1 MKKLSSII
9 SVIICM
15 AMLISITSVVGYA
28 SDAKTYYIKSI
39 DDLKAVAELINN
51 DEQGFVGATLEL
63 AADIKLNNGGFTVG
77 ENGEPLYNGETINES
92 ELLTF
97 EPISE
102 FRGTFNG
109 NNHIISGIYCRGRGL
124 FEKASGAVIK
134 NVIIKNS
141 LFYLRSQASEKVGS
155 VCGEAINSEISG
167 CKSFATVLSS
177 ADKVGGIVGYAENSV
192 IDNCRN
198 IGYVFGKSCIGG
210 VVGELASTGKL
221 TNCLNK
227 GTVAATGDYVGG
239 IVSKIETETTAD
251 CCANAGTVSSEGN
264 YVGGIAGEIL
274 LDKNTMS
281 NCYNSGFVNGK
292 DNVGGMAGSLYI
304 SGDNHDSAIAE
315 FIEMK
320 RELNR
325 IYGDGIH
332 IGVWPPPGFDDD
344 RYSELYEIIYSDLP
358 RMISCYSN
366 GNVSAQE
373 KTVGSVS
380 GKFNGNIWSFRN
392 CWFNSV
398 GKMDASADQSIMD
411 IYWDFSLM
419 GIGYDGKTYFD
430 LKIGLEYGSEEGMK
444 TESFAKKMSSE
455 NVTFVVD
462 KGNENN
468 GYVMLKNFHDADVHI
483 HTYSFK
489 ITKAATCKEPG
500 EKNYTCDCGDSYSE
514 AIPALRHNTV
524 KISSTSATCENG
536 GTSTYK
542 CTRCGYSY
550 ITSDSPKKA
559 HDYTSEIVTS
569 ATCTRDGKKV
579 FTCKNCNYSYE
590 RIIRAKGHRWDGWG
604 YTVYPTA
611 ISEGEMART
620 CQTCNVTEKRVA
632 PKVVNDSCII
642 NGNILTGMKTG
653 MTVASF
659 KDEMLSGSGYV
670 TITAENIGNGTIGT
684 GSKIKMSYPS
694 STSDEF
700 EVIIFGDVNGDGWY
714 DGQDAVTVNMIAN
727 GMLTREQVGDAA
739 YKAADCNHDG
749 VIDEKDVEILNRAGV
764 LLASIDQSKSN
775 EELVET
781 SAAYGEYLCLI
792 DQNEIPSQ
800 EPSDEPIEEPTNP
813 AEESN
818 LWNIVITFIT
828 NIIKYVFSGIKLW

>member
-15 AMLISITSVVGYA
+15 AMLITITSVVGYA

-192 IDNCRN
+192 VDNCWN

-251 CCANAGTVSSEGN
+251 CCANAGTVSSEGS

-304 SGDNHDSAIAE
+304 SGDNHDNEIAE

-320 RELNR
+320 RELDR

-430 LKIGLEYGSEEGMK
+430 LKIGLEYESEEGMK

-483 HTYSFK
+483 HAYSFK

-514 AIPALRHNTV
+514 AIPALGHNTV

-828 NIIKYVFSGIKLW
+828 NIIKYVFSVIKLW

>member
-1 MKKLSSII
+1 
-9 SVIICM
+9 
-15 AMLISITSVVGYA
+15 MLISITAVVGYA

-39 DDLKAVAELINN
+39 DDLKAMAELINN
-51 DEQGFVGATLEL
+51 DEQGFAGATLEL
-63 AADIKLNNGGFTVG
+63 TADIKLNGGEFTVG
-77 ENGEPLYNGETINES
+77 ENGEPLYNGEAIDGS

-97 EPISE
+97 EPISD
-102 FRGTFNG
+102 FKGTFNG
-109 NNHIISGIYCRGRGL
+109 NNHVISGIYCKGRGI

-141 LFYLRSQASEKVGS
+141 LFDTRSQAFEMVGS

-198 IGYVFGKSCIGG
+198 IGYVLGKSCVGG
-210 VVGELASTGKL
+210 VVGELASTEKL
-221 TNCLNK
+221 TSCLNK
-227 GTVAATGDYVGG
+227 GTVAATGDYAGG
-239 IVSKIETETTAD
+239 IVSKIGTETTVD
-251 CCANAGTVSSEGN
+251 CCANAGTVKSEGN

-281 NCYNSGFVNGK
+281 NCYNSGSVSGK

-304 SGDNHDSAIAE
+304 SGDNHDSEIAE

-320 RELNR
+320 RELDR

-332 IGVWPPPGFDDD
+332 IGVWPPPGFDDE

-373 KTVGSVS
+373 KTVGSFS
-380 GKFNGNIWSFRN
+380 GKFDGNIWSFRN

-430 LKIGLEYGSEEGMK
+430 LKIGLEYGSEEVMK
-444 TESFAKKMSSE
+444 TESFAKAMSSE

-462 KGNENN
+462 KGSENN

-483 HTYSFK
+483 HSYSFE
-489 ITKAATCKEPG
+489 ITKAATCKESG
-500 EKNYTCDCGDSYSE
+500 EKIYTCDCGDSYSE
-514 AIPALRHNTV
+514 VIPALGHNTV
-524 KISSTSATCENG
+524 KVSSTSATCEKG

-550 ITSDSPKKA
+550 TTSDSPKKA
-559 HDYTSEIVTS
+559 HDYTSEIVAS

-590 RIIRAKGHRWDGWG
+590 QIIRAKGHRWDGWG
-604 YTVYPTA
+604 YIVYPTA

-620 CQTCNVTEKRVA
+620 CQVCNVTEKRVA
-632 PKVVNDSCII
+632 SRVVNDSCII
-642 NGNILTGMKTG
+642 KGNTLTGLKTG

-659 KDEMLSGSGYV
+659 KDEMLSGSGHV
-670 TITAENIGNGTIGT
+670 TITAENSGNDTIGT
-684 GSKIKMSYPS
+684 GSKIKMSYPDN
-694 STSDEF
+694 TSDEF
-700 EVIIFGDVNGDGWY
+700 EVIIYGDVNGDGWY
-714 DGQDAVTVNMIAN
+714 DGQDATMVNMLAN
-727 GMLTREQVGDAA
+727 GMLSREQVGDAA
-739 YKAADCNHDG
+739 YMAADCNHDG
-749 VIDEKDVEILNRAGV
+749 VINQLDVDILNRAGV
-764 LLASIDQSKSN
+764 LLSDIDQTKSTD
-775 EELVET
+775 ELLET
-781 SAAYGEYLCLI
+781 SAAYAEYTKLVS
-792 DQNEIPSQ
+792 QNVSPDIPKT
-800 EPSDEPIEEPTNP
+800 EEPPTQ
-813 AEESN
+813 SK
-818 LWNIVITFIT
+818 NIFEKIIDFIMSLI
-828 NIIKYVFSGIKLW
+828 NKLISIFR

>member
-9 SVIICM
+9 SIIICM
-15 AMLISITSVVGYA
+15 ATLLSITLVVGYA

-39 DDLKAVAELINN
+39 DDFKAVAELINN
-51 DEQGFVGATLEL
+51 DEQSFAGTTLEL
-63 AADIKLNNGGFTVG
+63 TADIKLNGGKFTVG
-77 ENGEPLYNGETINES
+77 ENGEPLYNGEATDES

-102 FRGTFNG
+102 FNGTFNG
-109 NNHIISGIYCRGRGL
+109 NNHVIDGIYCKGRGL
-124 FEKASGAVIK
+124 FEKASGAVIR

-141 LFYLRSQASEKVGS
+141 LFDSRSSASEKVGS
-155 VCGEAINSEISG
+155 VCGEAISSEISG
-167 CKSFATVLSS
+167 CKFFATVLSS
-177 ADKVGGIVGYAENSV
+177 ANKVGGIVGYAESSV
-192 IDNCRN
+192 IDNCQN
-198 IGYVFGKSCIGG
+198 IGYVLGKSCVGG
-210 VVGELASTGKL
+210 VVGKLASTEKL
-221 TNCLNK
+221 TICLNK

-239 IVSKIETETTAD
+239 IVSKIGTETTID

-281 NCYNSGFVNGK
+281 NCYNSGFVNGN

-315 FIEMK
+315 YIEMR
-320 RELNR
+320 RELDR
-325 IYGDGIH
+325 IYGDGYIV
-332 IGVWPPPGFDDD
+332 GVWPPPGIDGD

-373 KTVGSVS
+373 KTVGSFS
-380 GKFNGNIWSFRN
+380 GKFDGNIWSFRN
-392 CWFNSV
+392 CWFNTI
-398 GKMDASADQSIMD
+398 GKMDASADQSITD

-419 GIGYDGKTYFD
+419 GIGFDGKTYID
-430 LKIGLEYGSEEGMK
+430 LEIGLEYGSEEGMK
-444 TESFAKKMSSE
+444 TESFAEKMSSE

-468 GYVMLKNFHDADVHI
+468 GYVMLKDFHDADVHI
-483 HTYSFK
+483 HSYSFE
-489 ITKAATCKEPG
+489 ITKTAACEETG
-500 EKNYTCDCGDSYSE
+500 EKIYTCDCGDSYSE
-514 AIPALRHNTV
+514 TIPALGHNTV
-524 KISSTSATCENG
+524 KVSSTSATCEKG

-542 CTRCGYSY
+542 CTRCNYSY
-550 ITSDSPKKA
+550 TTSDSPKKA

-590 RIIRAKGHRWDGWG
+590 QIIRARGHSWDGWG

-632 PKVVNDSCII
+632 PRVVNDACII
-642 NGNILTGMKTG
+642 DGNTLTGLKTG
-653 MTVASF
+653 MTVTSF
-659 KDEMLSGSGYV
+659 KDEMLSGSGHV
-670 TITAENIGNGTIGT
+670 TITAENIGSDTIGT
-684 GSKIKMSYPS
+684 GSKIKMSYPDD
-694 STSDEF
+694 TSDEF

-714 DGQDAVTVNMIAN
+714 DGQDATTVNMLAN
-727 GMLTREQVGDAA
+727 GMLSREQVGDAA
-739 YKAADCNHDG
+739 YRAADCNHDG
-749 VIDEKDVEILNRAGV
+749 VINQLDVDILNRAGV
-764 LLASIDQSKSN
+764 LLSNIDQTK
-775 EELVET
+775 
-781 SAAYGEYLCLI
+781 
-792 DQNEIPSQ
+792 
-800 EPSDEPIEEPTNP
+800 PSDELLETSSAYVEYTKLISQNVSSDIPKTEEQPTQ
-813 AEESN
+813 SK
-818 LWNIVITFIT
+818 NIFERVFEFIITLI
-828 NIIKYVFSGIKLW
+828 NKLISIFR

>member
-9 SVIICM
+9 SIIICM
-15 AMLISITSVVGYA
+15 AMLISITAVVGYA

-51 DEQGFVGATLEL
+51 DEQGFAGATLEL
-63 AADIKLNNGGFTVG
+63 TADIKLNGGKFTVG
-77 ENGEPLYNGETINES
+77 ENGEPLYNGEATDES

-102 FRGTFNG
+102 FKGTFNG
-109 NNHIISGIYCRGRGL
+109 NNHIIGGIYCKGRGL
-124 FEKASGAVIK
+124 FEKANGAVIR

-141 LFYLRSQASEKVGS
+141 LFDTRSLASEKVGS
-155 VCGEAINSEISG
+155 VCGEAIDSEISG

-177 ADKVGGIVGYAENSV
+177 ADKVGGIVGYAESSV

-198 IGYVFGKSCIGG
+198 IGYVLGKSCVGG
-210 VVGELASTGKL
+210 VVGELASTEKL

-227 GTVAATGDYVGG
+227 GTIAATGDYVGG
-239 IVSKIETETTAD
+239 IVSKIGTETTVD
-251 CCANAGTVSSEGN
+251 CCANAGMVSSEGN
-264 YVGGIAGEIL
+264 YIGGIAGEIL

-281 NCYNSGFVNGK
+281 NCYNSGSVNGN

-304 SGDNHDSAIAE
+304 SGDNHDSEIAE
-315 FIEMK
+315 YIEMK
-320 RELNR
+320 RELDR

-332 IGVWPPPGFDDD
+332 IGVWPPPGFDDE

-373 KTVGSVS
+373 KTVGSFS
-380 GKFNGNIWSFRN
+380 GKFDGNIWSFRN

-411 IYWDFSLM
+411 IYWNFSLM

-430 LKIGLEYGSEEGMK
+430 LKIGLEFANEDGMK
-444 TESFAKKMSSE
+444 TEKFAEAMSSE

-468 GYVMLKNFHDADVHI
+468 GYVMIKNFHDADVHI
-483 HTYSFK
+483 HSYSFE
-489 ITKAATCKEPG
+489 ITKASACEETG
-500 EKNYTCDCGDSYSE
+500 EKIYTCECGDSYSE
-514 AIPALRHNTV
+514 TIPALGHNTV
-524 KISSTSATCENG
+524 KVSSTSATCEKG

-542 CTRCGYSY
+542 CTRCDYSY

-559 HDYTSEIVTS
+559 HNYTSEIVTS

-590 RIIRAKGHRWDGWG
+590 QIIRAKGHRWDGWG

-611 ISEGEMART
+611 ISEGEMTRT

-632 PKVVNDSCII
+632 PRVVNESCII
-642 NGNILTGMKTG
+642 NGNTLTGMKTG
-653 MTVASF
+653 MTVTSF
-659 KDEMLSGSGYV
+659 KDEMLSGSGHV

-684 GSKIKMSYPS
+684 GSKIKMSYPDDRS
-694 STSDEF
+694 NEF
-700 EVIIFGDVNGDGWY
+700 EVVIFGDVNGDGWY
-714 DGQDAVTVNMIAN
+714 DGQDATMVNMLAN
-727 GMLTREQVGDAA
+727 GMLSREQVGDAA
-739 YKAADCNHDG
+739 YRAADCNHDG
-749 VIDEKDVEILNRAGV
+749 VINQLDVDILNRAGV
-764 LLASIDQSKSN
+764 LLSEIDQTKPN
-775 EELVET
+775 DELLET
-781 SAAYGEYLCLI
+781 SAAYAEYTKLI
-792 DQNEIPSQ
+792 SQDVSSDIPK
-800 EPSDEPIEEPTNP
+800 IEESPTQ
-813 AEESN
+813 SK
-818 LWNIVITFIT
+818 NIFERIIEFIMSLI
-828 NIIKYVFSGIKLW
+828 NKLISIFR

>member
-1 MKKLSSII
+1 MKNFCSAISI
-9 SVIICM
+9 IICM
-15 AMLISITSVVGYA
+15 AMLISITAVVGYA

-39 DDLKAVAELINN
+39 DDLKAMTELINN
-51 DEQGFVGATLEL
+51 NEQGFAGATLEL
-63 AADIKLNNGGFTVG
+63 TADIKLNGGEFTVG
-77 ENGEPLYNGETINES
+77 ENGEPLYNGEATDKS

-97 EPISE
+97 EPISD
-102 FRGTFNG
+102 FKGTFNG
-109 NNHIISGIYCRGRGL
+109 NNHVISGIYCKGRGI

-141 LFYLRSQASEKVGS
+141 LFDTRSQASEMVGS

-198 IGYVFGKSCIGG
+198 IGYVLGKSCVGG
-210 VVGELASTGKL
+210 VVGELASTEKL
-221 TNCLNK
+221 TSCLNK
-227 GTVAATGDYVGG
+227 GTVAATGDYAGG
-239 IVSKIETETTAD
+239 IVSKIGTETTVD
-251 CCANAGTVSSEGN
+251 CCANAGSVSSESN

-281 NCYNSGFVNGK
+281 NCYNSGSVSGK

-304 SGDNHDSAIAE
+304 SGDNHDSEIAE

-320 RELNR
+320 RELDR

-332 IGVWPPPGFDDD
+332 IGVWPPPGFDDE

-373 KTVGSVS
+373 KTVGSFS
-380 GKFNGNIWSFRN
+380 GKFDGNIWSFRN

-430 LKIGLEYGSEEGMK
+430 MKIGLEYGSEEVMK
-444 TESFAKKMSSE
+444 TESFAEAMSSE

-462 KGNENN
+462 KGSENN
-468 GYVMLKNFHDADVHI
+468 GYVMLKDFHDADVHI
-483 HTYSFK
+483 HSYSFE
-489 ITKAATCKEPG
+489 IIKAATCEESG
-500 EKNYTCDCGDSYSE
+500 EKIYTCGCGDSYSE
-514 AIPALRHNTV
+514 VIPALGHNTV
-524 KISSTSATCENG
+524 KVSSTSATCEKG

-559 HDYTSEIVTS
+559 HDYTSEIVAS

-590 RIIRAKGHRWDGWG
+590 QIIRAKGHRWDGWG
-604 YTVYPTA
+604 YIVYPTA

-620 CQTCNVTEKRVA
+620 CQVCNVTEKRVA
-632 PKVVNDSCII
+632 SRVVNDSCII
-642 NGNILTGMKTG
+642 KGNTLTGLKTG

-659 KDEMLSGSGYV
+659 KDEMLSGSGHV
-670 TITAENIGNGTIGT
+670 TITAENSGNDTIGT
-684 GSKIKMSYPS
+684 GSKIKMSYPDN
-694 STSDEF
+694 TSDEF
-700 EVIIFGDVNGDGWY
+700 EVIIYGDVNGDGWY
-714 DGQDAVTVNMIAN
+714 DGQDATTVNMLAN
-727 GMLTREQVGDAA
+727 GMLSREQVSDAA
-739 YKAADCNHDG
+739 YMAADCNHDG
-749 VIDEKDVEILNRAGV
+749 VINQLDVDILNRAGV
-764 LLASIDQSKSN
+764 LLSDIDQTKSTD
-775 EELVET
+775 ELLET
-781 SAAYGEYLCLI
+781 SAAYAEYTKLVS
-792 DQNEIPSQ
+792 QNVSPDIPKT
-800 EPSDEPIEEPTNP
+800 EEPPTQ
-813 AEESN
+813 SK
-818 LWNIVITFIT
+818 NIFERIIDFIISLI
-828 NIIKYVFSGIKLW
+828 NKLISIFR

>member
-1 MKKLSSII
+1 MKKFCSAISI
-9 SVIICM
+9 IICM
-15 AMLISITSVVGYA
+15 AMLISITAVVGYA

-39 DDLKAVAELINN
+39 DDLKAMAELINN
-51 DEQGFVGATLEL
+51 NEQGFAGATLEL
-63 AADIKLNNGGFTVG
+63 TADIKLNGGEFTVG
-77 ENGEPLYNGETINES
+77 ENGEPLYNGEAIDKS

-97 EPISE
+97 EPISD
-102 FRGTFNG
+102 FKGTFNG
-109 NNHIISGIYCRGRGL
+109 NNHVISGIYCKGRGI

-134 NVIIKNS
+134 NVIINNS
-141 LFYLRSQASEKVGS
+141 LFDTRSQASEMVGS

-198 IGYVFGKSCIGG
+198 IGYVLGKSCVGG
-210 VVGELASTGKL
+210 VVGELASTEKL
-221 TNCLNK
+221 TSCLNK
-227 GTVAATGDYVGG
+227 GTVAATGDYAGG
-239 IVSKIETETTAD
+239 IVSKIGTETTVD
-251 CCANAGTVSSEGN
+251 CCANAGSVSSESN
-264 YVGGIAGEIL
+264 YVGGIAGEVL

-281 NCYNSGFVNGK
+281 NCYNSGSVSGK

-304 SGDNHDSAIAE
+304 SGDNHDSEIAE

-320 RELNR
+320 RELDR

-332 IGVWPPPGFDDD
+332 IGVWPPPGFDDE

-373 KTVGSVS
+373 KTVGSFS
-380 GKFNGNIWSFRN
+380 GKFDGNIWSFRN

-444 TESFAKKMSSE
+444 TESFAKAMSSE

-462 KGNENN
+462 KGSENN
-468 GYVMLKNFHDADVHI
+468 GYVMLKDFHDADVHI
-483 HTYSFK
+483 HSYSFE
-489 ITKAATCKEPG
+489 ITKAATCEESG
-500 EKNYTCDCGDSYSE
+500 EKIYTCGCGDSYSE
-514 AIPALRHNTV
+514 VIPALGHNTV

-559 HDYTSEIVTS
+559 HDYTSEIVAS

-590 RIIRAKGHRWDGWG
+590 QIIRAKGHRWDGWG

-620 CQTCNVTEKRVA
+620 CQVCNVTEKRIA
-632 PKVVNDSCII
+632 PRVVNDSCII
-642 NGNILTGMKTG
+642 NGNTLTGLKTG

-659 KDEMLSGSGYV
+659 KDEMLSGSGHV
-670 TITAENIGNGTIGT
+670 TITAENSGNDTIGT
-684 GSKIKMSYPS
+684 GSKIKMSYPDN
-694 STSDEF
+694 TSDEF
-700 EVIIFGDVNGDGWY
+700 EVIIYGDVNGDGWY
-714 DGQDAVTVNMIAN
+714 DGQDATTVNMLAN
-727 GMLTREQVGDAA
+727 GMLSREQVGDAA
-739 YKAADCNHDG
+739 YMAADCNHDG
-749 VIDEKDVEILNRAGV
+749 VINQLDVDILNRAGV
-764 LLASIDQSKSN
+764 LLSDIDQTKSTD
-775 EELVET
+775 ELLET
-781 SAAYGEYLCLI
+781 SAAYAEYTKLVS
-792 DQNEIPSQ
+792 QNVSPDIPKT
-800 EPSDEPIEEPTNP
+800 EEPPTQ
-813 AEESN
+813 SK
-818 LWNIVITFIT
+818 NIFERIIDFIMLLI
-828 NIIKYVFSGIKLW
+828 NKLISIFR

>member
-51 DEQGFVGATLEL
+51 DEQGFAGATLEL
-63 AADIKLNNGGFTVG
+63 TADIKLNGGEFTVG
-77 ENGEPLYNGETINES
+77 ENGEPLYNGEAIDKS

-97 EPISE
+97 EPISD
-102 FRGTFNG
+102 FKGTFNG
-109 NNHIISGIYCRGRGL
+109 NNHVISGIYCKGRGL

-177 ADKVGGIVGYAENSV
+177 AYKVGGIVGYAENSV

-315 FIEMK
+315 YIEMR
-320 RELNR
+320 RELDR

-483 HTYSFK
+483 HAYSFK

-514 AIPALRHNTV
+514 AIPALGHNTV
-524 KISSTSATCENG
+524 KISSTSATCEKG

-792 DQNEIPSQ
+792 DQNEIPSE

-828 NIIKYVFSGIKLW
+828 NIIKYVFSVIKLW

>member
-1 MKKLSSII
+1 MKKFCSAISI
-9 SVIICM
+9 IICM
-15 AMLISITSVVGYA
+15 AMLISITAVVGYA
-28 SDAKTYYIKSI
+28 SDEKTYYIKSI
-39 DDLKAVAELINN
+39 DDLKAMTELINN
-51 DEQGFVGATLEL
+51 NEQGFAGATLEL
-63 AADIKLNNGGFTVG
+63 TADIKLNGGEFTVG
-77 ENGEPLYNGETINES
+77 ENGEPLYNGEATDKS

-97 EPISE
+97 EPISD
-102 FRGTFNG
+102 FKGTFNG
-109 NNHIISGIYCRGRGL
+109 NNHVISGIYCKGRGI

-141 LFYLRSQASEKVGS
+141 LFDTRSQASEMVGS

-198 IGYVFGKSCIGG
+198 IGYVLGKSCVGG
-210 VVGELASTGKL
+210 VVGELASTEKL
-221 TNCLNK
+221 TRCLNK
-227 GTVAATGDYVGG
+227 GTVAATGDYAGG
-239 IVSKIETETTAD
+239 IVSKIGTETTVD
-251 CCANAGTVSSEGN
+251 CCANAGTVSSESN

-281 NCYNSGFVNGK
+281 NCYNSGSVSGK

-304 SGDNHDSAIAE
+304 SGDNHDSEIAE

-320 RELNR
+320 RELDR

-332 IGVWPPPGFDDD
+332 IGVWPPPGFDDE

-373 KTVGSVS
+373 KTVGSFS
-380 GKFNGNIWSFRN
+380 GKFDGNIWSFRN

-430 LKIGLEYGSEEGMK
+430 MKIGLEYGSEEVMK
-444 TESFAKKMSSE
+444 TESFAEAMSSE

-462 KGNENN
+462 KGSENN
-468 GYVMLKNFHDADVHI
+468 GYVMLKDFHDADVHI
-483 HTYSFK
+483 HSYSFEIIK
-489 ITKAATCKEPG
+489 VATCEESG
-500 EKNYTCDCGDSYSE
+500 EKIYICGCGDSYSE
-514 AIPALRHNTV
+514 VIPALGHNTV
-524 KISSTSATCENG
+524 KVSSTSATCEKG

-559 HDYTSEIVTS
+559 HDYTSEIVAS

-590 RIIRAKGHRWDGWG
+590 QIIRAKGHRWDGWG
-604 YTVYPTA
+604 YIVYPTA

-620 CQTCNVTEKRVA
+620 CQVCNVTEKRVA
-632 PKVVNDSCII
+632 SRVVNDSCII
-642 NGNILTGMKTG
+642 KGNTLTGLKTG

-659 KDEMLSGSGYV
+659 KDEMLSGSGHV
-670 TITAENIGNGTIGT
+670 TITAENSGNDTIGT
-684 GSKIKMSYPS
+684 GSKIKMSYPDN
-694 STSDEF
+694 TSDEF
-700 EVIIFGDVNGDGWY
+700 EVIIYGDVNGDGWY
-714 DGQDAVTVNMIAN
+714 DGQDATTVNMLAN
-727 GMLTREQVGDAA
+727 GMLSREQVSDAA
-739 YKAADCNHDG
+739 YMAADCNHDG
-749 VIDEKDVEILNRAGV
+749 VINQLDVDILNRAGV
-764 LLASIDQSKSN
+764 LLSDIDQTKSTD
-775 EELVET
+775 ELLET
-781 SAAYGEYLCLI
+781 SAAYAEYTKLVS
-792 DQNEIPSQ
+792 QNVSPDIPKT
-800 EPSDEPIEEPTNP
+800 EEPPTQRK
-813 AEESN
+813 
-818 LWNIVITFIT
+818 NIFERIIDFIISLI
-828 NIIKYVFSGIKLW
+828 NKLISIFR

>member
-1 MKKLSSII
+1 MKNFCSAISI
-9 SVIICM
+9 IICM
-15 AMLISITSVVGYA
+15 AMLISITAVVGYA

-39 DDLKAVAELINN
+39 DDLKAMTELINN
-51 DEQGFVGATLEL
+51 NEQGFAGATLEL
-63 AADIKLNNGGFTVG
+63 TADIKLNGGEFTVG
-77 ENGEPLYNGETINES
+77 ENGEPLYNGEATDKS

-97 EPISE
+97 EPISD
-102 FRGTFNG
+102 FKGTFNG
-109 NNHIISGIYCRGRGL
+109 NNHVISGIYCKGRGI

-141 LFYLRSQASEKVGS
+141 LFDTRSQASEMVGS

-198 IGYVFGKSCIGG
+198 IGYVLGKSCVGG
-210 VVGELASTGKL
+210 VVGELASTEKL
-221 TNCLNK
+221 TSCLNK
-227 GTVAATGDYVGG
+227 GTVAATGDYAGG
-239 IVSKIETETTAD
+239 IVSKIGTETTVD
-251 CCANAGTVSSEGN
+251 RCANAGTVSSESN

-281 NCYNSGFVNGK
+281 NCYNSGSVSGK

-320 RELNR
+320 RELDR

-332 IGVWPPPGFDDD
+332 IGVWPPPGFDDE

-373 KTVGSVS
+373 KTVGSFS
-380 GKFNGNIWSFRN
+380 GKFDGNIWSFRN

-430 LKIGLEYGSEEGMK
+430 MKIGLEYGPEEGMK
-444 TESFAKKMSSE
+444 TESFAEAMSSE

-462 KGNENN
+462 KGSENN
-468 GYVMLKNFHDADVHI
+468 GYVMLKDFHDADVHI
-483 HTYSFK
+483 HSYSFEIIK
-489 ITKAATCKEPG
+489 TATCEESG
-500 EKNYTCDCGDSYSE
+500 EKIYTCGCGDSYSE
-514 AIPALRHNTV
+514 VIPALGHNTV
-524 KISSTSATCENG
+524 KVSSTSATCEKG

-559 HDYTSEIVTS
+559 HDYTSEIVAS

-590 RIIRAKGHRWDGWG
+590 QIIRAKGHRWDGWG
-604 YTVYPTA
+604 YIVYPTA
-611 ISEGEMART
+611 ISEGEMVRT
-620 CQTCNVTEKRVA
+620 CQVCNVTEKRVA
-632 PKVVNDSCII
+632 SRVVNDSCII
-642 NGNILTGMKTG
+642 KGNTLTGLKTG

-659 KDEMLSGSGYV
+659 KDEMLSGSGHV
-670 TITAENIGNGTIGT
+670 TITAENSGNDTIGT
-684 GSKIKMSYPS
+684 GSKIKMSYPDN
-694 STSDEF
+694 TSDEF
-700 EVIIFGDVNGDGWY
+700 EVIIYGDVNGDGWY
-714 DGQDAVTVNMIAN
+714 DGQDATTVNMLAN
-727 GMLTREQVGDAA
+727 GMLSREQVGDAA
-739 YKAADCNHDG
+739 YMAADCNHDG
-749 VIDEKDVEILNRAGV
+749 VINQLDVDTLNRAGV
-764 LLASIDQSKSN
+764 LLSDIDQTKSTD
-775 EELVET
+775 ELLET
-781 SAAYGEYLCLI
+781 SAAYAEYTKLVS
-792 DQNEIPSQ
+792 QNVSPDIPKT
-800 EPSDEPIEEPTNP
+800 EEPPTQ
-813 AEESN
+813 SK
-818 LWNIVITFIT
+818 NIFERIIDFIMSLI
-828 NIIKYVFSGIKLW
+828 NKLISIFR

>member
-1 MKKLSSII
+1 
-9 SVIICM
+9 
-15 AMLISITSVVGYA
+15 MLISITAVVGYA

-39 DDLKAVAELINN
+39 DDLKAMTELINN
-51 DEQGFVGATLEL
+51 NEQGFAGATLEL
-63 AADIKLNNGGFTVG
+63 TADIKLNGGEFTVG
-77 ENGEPLYNGETINES
+77 ENGEPLYNGEAIDKS

-97 EPISE
+97 EPISD
-102 FRGTFNG
+102 FKGTFNG
-109 NNHIISGIYCRGRGL
+109 NNHVISGIYCNGRGI

-141 LFYLRSQASEKVGS
+141 LFDTRLQASEMVGS

-227 GTVAATGDYVGG
+227 GTVAATGDYAGG
-239 IVSKIETETTAD
+239 IVSKIGTETTAD
-251 CCANAGTVSSEGN
+251 CCANAGSVSSESN

-281 NCYNSGFVNGK
+281 NCYNSGSVSGK

-320 RELNR
+320 RELDR

-430 LKIGLEYGSEEGMK
+430 LKIGLEYGSEEVMK
-444 TESFAKKMSSE
+444 TESFAEAMSSE

-483 HTYSFK
+483 HAYSFK

-514 AIPALRHNTV
+514 AIPALGHNTV

-775 EELVET
+775 EEFVET
-781 SAAYGEYLCLI
+781 SAVYGEYLCLI
-792 DQNEIPSQ
+792 DQNEIPSE

-828 NIIKYVFSGIKLW
+828 NIIKYVFSVIKLW

>member
-1 MKKLSSII
+1 MKKFCSAISI
-9 SVIICM
+9 IICM
-15 AMLISITSVVGYA
+15 TMLISITAVVGYA

-39 DDLKAVAELINN
+39 DDLKAMTELINN
-51 DEQGFVGATLEL
+51 NEQGFAGATLEL
-63 AADIKLNNGGFTVG
+63 TADIKLNGGEFTVG
-77 ENGEPLYNGETINES
+77 ENVEPLYNGEATDKS

-97 EPISE
+97 EPISD
-102 FRGTFNG
+102 FKGTFNG
-109 NNHIISGIYCRGRGL
+109 NNHVISGIYCNGRGI

-141 LFYLRSQASEKVGS
+141 LFDTRLQASEMVGS

-227 GTVAATGDYVGG
+227 GTVAATGDYAGG
-239 IVSKIETETTAD
+239 IVSKIGTETTAD
-251 CCANAGTVSSEGN
+251 CCANAGSVSSESN

-281 NCYNSGFVNGK
+281 NCYNSGSVSGK

-320 RELNR
+320 RELDR

-430 LKIGLEYGSEEGMK
+430 LKIGLEYGSEEVMK
-444 TESFAKKMSSE
+444 TESFAEAMSSE

-483 HTYSFK
+483 HAYSFK

-514 AIPALRHNTV
+514 AIPALGHNTV

-775 EELVET
+775 EEFVET
-781 SAAYGEYLCLI
+781 SAVYGEYLCLI
-792 DQNEIPSQ
+792 DQNEIPSE

-828 NIIKYVFSGIKLW
+828 NIIKYVFSVIKLW

>member
-1 MKKLSSII
+1 
-9 SVIICM
+9 M
-15 AMLISITSVVGYA
+15 AMLISITVVVGYA

-51 DEQGFVGATLEL
+51 DEQGFAGATLEL
-63 AADIKLNNGGFTVG
+63 TADIKLNGGEFTVG
-77 ENGEPLYNGETINES
+77 ENGEPLYNGDEIKES

-141 LFYLRSQASEKVGS
+141 LFDTRSLVPEKIGS

-177 ADKVGGIVGYAENSV
+177 ADKVGGIVGYAESSV

-198 IGYVFGKSCIGG
+198 IGYVFGKSCVGG
-210 VVGELASTGKL
+210 VVGKLASTEKL

-239 IVSKIETETTAD
+239 IVSKIGTETTAD

-281 NCYNSGFVNGK
+281 NCYNSGSVSGK
-292 DNVGGMAGSLYI
+292 DNVGGMTGSLYI

-315 FIEMK
+315 YIEMK
-320 RELNR
+320 RELER

-332 IGVWPPPGFDDD
+332 IGVWPPPGFDDE

-373 KTVGSVS
+373 KTVGSFS
-380 GKFNGNIWSFRN
+380 GKFDGNIWSFRN

-419 GIGYDGKTYFD
+419 GIGFDGKNYFD
-430 LKIGLEYGSEEGMK
+430 LKIGLEYGPEESMK
-444 TESFAKKMSSE
+444 TEKFAEAMSSE

-468 GYVMLKNFHDADVHI
+468 GYAMLKDFHDADVHI
-483 HTYSFK
+483 HSYSFE
-489 ITKAATCKEPG
+489 IIKAATCEEAG
-500 EKNYTCDCGDSYSE
+500 EKIYTCGCGDSYSE
-514 AIPALRHNTV
+514 TIPALGHNTV
-524 KISSTSATCENG
+524 KVSSTSATCEKG

-542 CTRCGYSY
+542 CTRCNYSY

-590 RIIRAKGHRWDGWG
+590 QIIRAKGHRWDGWG

-611 ISEGEMART
+611 ISEGEMTRT

-632 PKVVNDSCII
+632 PRVVNESCII
-642 NGNILTGMKTG
+642 NGNTLTGLKTG
-653 MTVASF
+653 MTVAGF

-684 GSKIKMSYPS
+684 GSKIKMSYPDNR
-694 STSDEF
+694 SDEF
-700 EVIIFGDVNGDGWY
+700 EVVIFGDVNGDGWY
-714 DGQDAVTVNMIAN
+714 DGQDATMVNMLAN
-727 GMLTREQVGDAA
+727 GMLSREQVGDAA

-749 VIDEKDVEILNRAGV
+749 VINQLDVDILSRAGV
-764 LLASIDQSKSN
+764 LLSDIDQTK
-775 EELVET
+775 
-781 SAAYGEYLCLI
+781 
-792 DQNEIPSQ
+792 
-800 EPSDEPIEEPTNP
+800 PSDELLETSSAYAEYTELISQNVSSDIPKTEEPPT
-813 AEESN
+813 ESK
-818 LWNIVITFIT
+818 NIFERIIDFIMSLM
-828 NIIKYVFSGIKLW
+828 NKLISIFR